1 MNNIAYHE
9 TKTSLDI
16 LQITAEIFFHYW
28 TYRESREFSN
38 GESTELSSPEQT
50 VSTVASDR
58 GLNGIQNPF

>member
-38 GESTELSSPEQT
+38 GESTEVSSPEQT
-50 VSTVASDR
+50 V
-58 GLNGIQNPF
+58 